1 MTEFITQDEP
11 DFMMHLFIS
20 DGEPYY
26 PNIPVQTV
34 SQTVATRLL
43 RNISTTSLPSAW
55 LPSVRRLLRKEDEAQ
70 NSTCMSVVLHYTVPT
85 LKLFSDTISTVI
97 GKITVFLRL

>member
-20 DGEPYY
+20 DDESYY
-26 PNIPVQTV
+26 PKIPVQTV

-43 RNISTTSLPSAW
+43 RNISITNLPSAW
-55 LPSVRRLLRKEDEAQ
+55 LPSVRRLLRKEDKAH
-70 NSTCMSVVLHYTVPT
+70 NNTCMSVVLHYTVPT
-85 LKLFSDTISTVI
+85 LKLLSDIISTVI
-97 GKITVFLRL
+97 GKITIFLQL